1 MVNFIKDADCTK
13 DTPVVYGQQERPL
26 YGREVR
32 FRPVFRENGRL
43 PQIRKPIC
51 PGFCRWKTMT

>member
-32 FRPVFRENGRL
+32 FRPPCSG
-43 PQIRKPIC
+43 
-51 PGFCRWKTMT
+51 KTEDFHR